1 MGSETIG
8 LSLPSG
14 HPAVI
19 RCMGR
24 WSSDIFDIYMRMS
37 REVATRF
44 SVTVAST
51 AFHDTERAY
60 STEALDDFVDVPEL
74 DWDDEDE
81 M

>member
-1 MGSETIG
+1 
-8 LSLPSG
+8 
-14 HPAVI
+14 
-19 RCMGR
+19 
-24 WSSDIFDIYMRMS
+24 MS